1 MDLRALRILIVD
13 DNRNAAEI
21 VRSILQSVGA
31 HDIGDAAT
39 ADRAF
44 KLVKERN
51 YDMLIVDQN
60 LGEGDEGIKLV
71 KRIRTGPGTP
81 NPYLPILMLTGYTEQ
96 RRVQAARDAGVNEF
110 LSKPFNI
117 VGLLKRID
125 ALIYQPRPF
134 VKSDAYFG
142 PDRRRRADPDYKGPE
157 RRRDL
162 KTAAD

>member
-1 MDLRALRILIVD
+1 MDLKALRILIVD

-31 HDIGDAAT
+31 HDIGDAAS

-44 KLVKERN
+44 KLLKAQT
-51 YDMLIVDQN
+51 YDMIIVDQN
-60 LGEGDEGIKLV
+60 LGQGDEGIALT
-71 KRIRTGPGTP
+71 KRIRNDPGTP

-117 VGLLKRID
+117 VGLLKRIE
-125 ALIYQPRPF
+125 ALIYQPRPY
-134 VKSDAYFG
+134 VRSDAYFG
-142 PDRRRRADPDYKGPE
+142 PDRRRRADPGYKGPE
-157 RRRDL
+157 RRRS
-162 KTAAD
+162 